1 MEIINAVIENTNSP
15 ETQAILAKLNPEEDI
30 LFTNQNTDSGSL
42 DVEYIEPINNIKVI
56 GNIPRDI
63 ISSAK
68 EKYGDDVSIDIYD
81 YAVTFDHG
89 VYSLVADLEVDKVEL
104 EKPVKEKK
112 LPLPLLIV
120 VGTATGILT
129 IVLVILKLIFAHNK
143 NK

>member
-81 YAVTFDHG
+81 YAVTFDQG